1 MGGIPY
7 KSLGCGTCKKRKIRC
22 DLGLPGC
29 ARCIKKGTPCPG
41 YEKGRNFVHH
51 TVVTRREN
59 QGMTKRP
66 IAQLVGH
73 LKPLALPETFSMS
86 AEVRTELFSDFF
98 SSYFPVGLGQ
108 NDKNDSLYYLM
119 TRFPAM
125 AGESALLDRAV
136 IALAA
141 AWVGKMKN
149 DEVLKHQG
157 TELYSNAI
165 HLLARRLSD
174 GSLPTADVLFAVVI
188 FMNYEIVQQS
198 GIVNC
203 LTHIRGAKAL
213 LKNYQHDADDQLIQ
227 AINTQQK
234 WGSMY
239 FLTKMPQRK
248 GLDCQDETHAE
259 GDGPLSELF
268 RLVAETSFLLDELDR
283 ICELGYSDMTTACE
297 GLLQSCNDYENRLQ
311 MKWLA
316 EDAINLDGEPVPC
329 SPMELDCSTDVLPW
343 SHYLQPYT
351 FESIETAT
359 TYLLFWVASV
369 IVRRVIYRVESIMGW
384 NADSTQLLFFAS
396 EISRTVAY
404 CLQPQNRMCTGN
416 VLCFGISQA
425 NMGYVDCG
433 HEQGFL
439 WSQQM
444 YQVLQEKGF
453 DIASMRSGLEWTCWK
468 EAETQ
473 RDGMHHDVANLAF

>member
-29 ARCIKKGTPCPG
+29 ARCIKRGTPCPG
-41 YEKGRNFVHH
+41 YDKGRNFVHH

-59 QGMTKRP
+59 QGTTKRP

-86 AEVRTELFSDFF
+86 AEVRTKLFSDFL
-98 SSYFPVGLGQ
+98 SIYFPVAQGQ
-108 NDKNDSLYYLM
+108 FGKNDSLYYLM

-149 DEVLKHQG
+149 NEVLKHQG
-157 TELYSNAI
+157 TELYSSAI
-165 HLLARRLSD
+165 RLLARRLSD
-174 GSLPTADVLFAVVI
+174 GSLPTADVLFAVVV
-188 FMNYEIVQQS
+188 FMNYES

-227 AINTQQK
+227 AIDTQQR

-239 FLTKMPQRK
+239 FLTRMPQRK
-248 GLDCQDETHAE
+248 ELDWQDEANAE
-259 GDGPLSELF
+259 GDDPLSELF

-283 ICELGYSDMTTACE
+283 ICKLDYSDMTTACKA
-297 GLLQSCNDYENRLQ
+297 LLQQCHEYENKLQ
-311 MKWLA
+311 IKWLT
-316 EDAINLDGEPVPC
+316 EDAIKLDGEPLTC
-329 SPMELDCSTDVLPW
+329 SSMELDCSTDVLPW

-351 FESIETAT
+351 FDSIETAT

-369 IVRRVIYRVESIMGW
+369 IVRRVIYRVENLMGW
-384 NADSTQLLFFAS
+384 NADSTQIVYFAS
-396 EISRTVAY
+396 EISRTAAY
-404 CLQPQNRMCTGN
+404 CLQPKNRMCTGN
-416 VLCFGISQA
+416 ILCFGISQA
-425 NMGYVDCG
+425 NMGYIDCG

-453 DIASMRSGLEWTCWK
+453 DRASMRSGLEWTCWQ
-468 EAETQ
+468 EAEAQ
-473 RDGMHHDVANLAF
+473 RDGMYTHIANLAF